1 MTVPATPEKTAPEP
15 KIKVYIDTM
24 AFVYKLV
31 NTRHR
36 YFPQANAFFRDIELG
51 KFVGVISTF
60 ELAEFQSAIKS
71 ILSQRRNAEMPQGD
85 VDKEMGRLND
95 FIDKMGIKL
104 YNADVVLDTRPL
116 VAFFR
121 AEQLI
126 GAAKSIKGTWRPD
139 WHTIGGA
146 DATHLTIAETI
157 GVESYAT
164 FDQGFKG
171 VNGTSV
177 KMLILS
183 EAYP

>member
-1 MTVPATPEKTAPEP
+1 MTAAATPEKAASEP
-15 KIKVYIDTM
+15 KVKVYIDTM

-36 YFPQANAFFRDIELG
+36 YFSQANAFFRDIEQG

-71 ILSQRRNAEMPQGD
+71 ILSKLKNTETPQGD

-95 FIDKMGIKL
+95 FIGKMGIKL
-104 YNADVVLDTRPL
+104 YNADVVLDTHPL

-126 GAAKSIKGTWRPD
+126 GAAKSIKGTWSPD

-146 DATHLTIAETI
+146 DAIHLVIAETV

-171 VNGTSV
+171 INGTSI